1 MRLVSGNPLAYLPVI
16 LMGLCG
22 LTKGSEE
29 SLSTSNLDALK
40 SLMATTPTTPDL
52 AIKMVNQIVLF
63 EKRDLGRYNSSY
75 HASMTGCLPRNVE
88 SCLTTVIL
96 YQFLRS
102 NVILVCTGIY
112 SMIEVSIF
120 NEVRLKNLLVDGRS
134 NK

>member
-75 HASMTGCLPRNVE
+75 HPIMTCINDRMSASKCR
-88 SCLTTVIL
+88 IL
-96 YQFLRS
+96 LNHCY
-102 NVILVCTGIY
+102 T
-112 SMIEVSIF
+112 VSIPK
-120 NEVRLKNLLVDGRS
+120 V
-134 NK
+134 